1 LSVAPAVSLSLSFRQ
16 VACLQLCDK
25 GMASLDDADL
35 VRRHVPELEAT
46 QVITGFDERGN
57 AQMEGV
63 RNTITLRLLL
73 SHTSGELRVGG
84 LGHHIGL
91 ERVETN
97 PGLPVWSRR
106 R

>member
-1 LSVAPAVSLSLSFRQ
+1 
-16 VACLQLCDK
+16 
-25 GMASLDDADL
+25 MASLDDADL

-46 QVITGFDERGN
+46 QVITGFDEQGN